1 MPTTSSP
8 TSSEPSRWSRSNGA
22 LAAWLVLAAF
32 LIGVA
37 FLPQTTGEDGDEA
50 TTDILF
56 RYEFAVGSLVVY
68 AVIVGLTWLVG
79 RSFGDAREAL
89 GLRPFPRRWVW
100 IALGVALASL
110 VVSAALE
117 PLLPAGEEQGLAPD
131 RWRED
136 RVLAFALNAVV
147 VVLVVPFAEE
157 LFFRGLGVR
166 VLAFLGGGVA
176 IVGTALVFA
185 LSHGILVGIPA
196 LGFFALGLGWV
207 RYRSESVW
215 PGYAAHA
222 AYNGVGIVAAALFAL
237 NAEEERQALAFL
249 F

>member
-1 MPTTSSP
+1 MPQTSSP

-22 LAAWLVLAAF
+22 LAAWLVMAVL
-32 LIGVA
+32 LIAVA
-37 FLPQTTGEDGDEA
+37 FSPQAAGEDGDEA

-56 RYEFAVGSLVVY
+56 RYEFAVASLVVY
-68 AVIVGLTWLVG
+68 AVIVGLTWLVA

-89 GLRPFPRRWVW
+89 GLRPFPRRWLW
-100 IALGVALASL
+100 TALGVGLASL
-110 VVSAALE
+110 VVSATLE
-117 PLLPAGEEQGLAPD
+117 PVLRAGEEQGLAPD

-147 VVLVVPFAEE
+147 VVLIVPFAEE

-166 VLAFLGGGVA
+166 VLGFLGGAVA

-222 AYNGVGIVAAALFAL
+222 AYNGVGILAAALFAL
-237 NAEEERQALAFL
+237 NEEESAALALL